1 MTPERAQGLRNR
13 AMLDTVVDPFER
25 QRLELTQMQTEEVQ
39 GKRGRE
45 AATRTAQAQLQ
56 ERLGRGEIL
65 DAPAILAMAGEGV
78 DSTALMQ
85 TAAAALELDSKQIK
99 ASTDKLISQIN
110 KASTSPEKFNEVLRQ
125 FDPDPNDDRVPTLRT
140 NRDGTLQVFLGD
152 EPLTQKF
159 RDTKD
164 MSALSQLAGFYKDQI
179 TGDRMGTAVQ
189 IATLEKLRAQTRAS
203 EAGAFKD
210 RQVGL
215 AAGAEKAPRQATIA
229 ELNTMAKGM
238 IDSGM
243 EDPDEPGK
251 PLPYTK
257 ALAIARSEAAGIP
270 YKSAADKLVEQAIAA
285 RQKQEEEDRKKKEG
299 GGATTTT
306 TTPGLTREQIGQAVT
321 QQQTGVQAETRVR
334 RAAITAFEQDPR
346 VRQAYDAVRQLRR
359 SGEAVRAN
367 DIENQI
373 NAQRERFIAERVGGG
388 R

>member
-39 GKRGRE
+39 GKRERE
-45 AATRTAQAQLQ
+45 AATRAAQARLQ

-125 FDPDPNDDRVPTLRT
+125 FDPDPNDDKVPTLRT

-189 IATLEKLRAQTRAS
+189 MATLEKLRAQTRA
-203 EAGAFKD
+203 AD
-210 RQVGL
+210 RTSPGTPSLSQKV
-215 AAGAEKAPRQATIA
+215 AEAEKAIGRKLTEDEKAIVVGLQGRPGTGGRAPTQAEITSRANLYIQNDQTGELTVEDAVAMA
-229 ELNTMAKGM
+229 ERDLLGAPAPMNPQRSLVDAAINPQPAAATRPPAGGLTPAGQQVLGLYNTVV
-238 IDSGM
+238 
-243 EDPDEPGK
+243 PP
-251 PLPYTK
+251 
-257 ALAIARSEAAGIP
+257 
-270 YKSAADKLVEQAIAA
+270 AA
-285 RQKQEEEDRKKKEG
+285 RRH
-299 GGATTTT
+299 
-306 TTPGLTREQIGQAVT
+306 
-321 QQQTGVQAETRVR
+321 
-334 RAAITAFEQDPR
+334 
-346 VRQAYDAVRQLRR
+346 
-359 SGEAVRAN
+359 
-367 DIENQI
+367 
-373 NAQRERFIAERVGGG
+373 
-388 R
+388 